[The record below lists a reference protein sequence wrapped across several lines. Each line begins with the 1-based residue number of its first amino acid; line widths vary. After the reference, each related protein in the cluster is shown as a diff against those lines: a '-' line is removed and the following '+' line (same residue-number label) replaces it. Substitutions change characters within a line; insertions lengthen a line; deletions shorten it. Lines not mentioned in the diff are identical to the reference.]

1 MNDNRCKNRKCLNIP
16 RSFENGTQRVF
27 CCSDCCVQY
36 NNSRKLYEPSDA
48 RGVPWEE
55 SPGFIKAKIEIAKRD
70 RRWWQFRCRSC
81 GSPIEHEV
89 NMIEDQGYHYCS
101 SVCHTLRLTDLM
113 MRHMRKNPPRYK
125 EFLASIEPEGIST

>member
-1 MNDNRCKNRKCLNIP
+1 LNIP

-89 NMIEDQGYHYCS
+89 NMIEENGHHYCS